1 MAEEYLTDD
10 EQFEAIKRW
19 LAENGVWVVAG
30 VALGAVLLFG
40 YRYYESR
47 QNERALRASALFG
60 TLTDAI
66 DKNDRA
72 GARRIAESLIDKYA
86 GSPYADQAELTLGR
100 LFVDAG
106 QPDKAIA
113 PLAVVMT
120 GSKDKALRNIARLR
134 VARVQ
139 IDLGKPDEA
148 IATLSGVD
156 STAFAARSHEVRG
169 DALLAK
175 KDLTG
180 AASEYRAAV
189 AASDPREGDVA
200 ELELKIADLGVTAT
214 PVAAAAPPATAATVP
229 GAGKP

>member
-30 VALGAVLLFG
+30 VALGAALLFG
-40 YRYYESR
+40 YRYYENR
-47 QNERALRASALFG
+47 ENARALAASALFG
-60 TLTDAI
+60 TLTDAV
-66 DKNDRA
+66 DRNDRA
-72 GARRIAESLIDKYA
+72 AARKIADSLIENYS

-100 LFVDAG
+100 LLVDEG
-106 QPDKAIA
+106 KPDKAIA

-120 GSKDKALRNIARLR
+120 GSKDRELRNIARLR
-134 VARVQ
+134 VARLQ

-148 IATLSGVD
+148 IATLAGVE
-156 STAFAARSHEVRG
+156 STAFASRSHEIRG

-175 KDLTG
+175 KDLAG
-180 AASEYRAAV
+180 AAGEYRAAM
-189 AASDPREGDVA
+189 AASDPREGDVS
-200 ELELKIADLGVTAT
+200 ELELKIADLGVPAA
-214 PVAAAAPPATAATVP
+214 PVAAVKVPPTAVAA